1 MHDGVARDLRNV
13 RYVPDL
19 KRNLIS
25 LGEVDQSGCSI
36 KAENGEL
43 EVIKNG
49 IVTMKGVRRNGLYVL
64 IGSSYIPGI
73 MASVSKDKTK
83 I

>member
-13 RYVPDL
+13 RYVPNL

-64 IGSSYIPGI
+64 IGSSYTPGI